1 MFLLKPKKG
10 HDNDVL
16 TETQREKLL
25 QVASIALQQAN
36 YYTRYASTLE
46 RPSDRHAYTNMANV
60 CLDVSLVLERFSE
73 DGGTVRDVT
82 ASLPERTIDY
92 LLASDFFI
100 CIYGAIPVERSDTDP
115 GLYVP
120 PKRVPAPRQSQEDIT
135 REDAELAA
143 YVEKL
148 RIKHGLQARA

>member
-25 QVASIALQQAN
+25 HVASIALQQAN

-46 RPSDRHAYTNMANV
+46 RPSDRHAYTAMANV

-100 CIYGAIPVERSDTDP
+100 CIYGAIPVDRADVEPERITTIKAYKPDDSKLMALIARRSV
-115 GLYVP
+115 G
-120 PKRVPAPRQSQEDIT
+120 APS
-135 REDAELAA
+135 
-143 YVEKL
+143 
-148 RIKHGLQARA
+148 

>member
-1 MFLLKPKKG
+1 MFFLKPKKG

-25 QVASIALQQAN
+25 HVASIALQQAN
-36 YYTRYASTLE
+36 HYTRYASTLE
-46 RPSDRHAYTNMANV
+46 RPSDRHAYTAMANV
-60 CLDVSLVLERFSE
+60 CLDVSLALEQIAE
-73 DGGTVRDVT
+73 DGGTVRDAV
-82 ASLPERTIDY
+82 AVFPERTLDY
-92 LLASDFFI
+92 LMPTDFLVHL
-100 CIYGAIPVERSDTDP
+100 YGAIPVQRSDTDP
-115 GLYVP
+115 GLYVA
-120 PKRVPAPRQSQEDIT
+120 PKRVPVPRQSQEDIT